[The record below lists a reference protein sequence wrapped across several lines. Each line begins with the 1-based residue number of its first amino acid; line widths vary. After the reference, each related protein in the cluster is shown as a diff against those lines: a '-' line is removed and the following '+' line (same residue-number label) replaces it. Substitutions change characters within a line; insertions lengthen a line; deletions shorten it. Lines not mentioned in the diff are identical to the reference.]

1 MEKNAIFNLR
11 VNTGASDADI
21 NKTTKATEGLTKATK
36 DANKENQSFESRLSS
51 LNDKVK
57 EGDFSM
63 REASKMI
70 KEYQSIALQAGRES
84 PVGREAIMQAAA
96 LQDKIGDLRN
106 EVSRLSQ
113 DGQAMQ
119 GAMAIGQTTLAG
131 YTAFQGITAML
142 GVENEDLMKTMV
154 KMQAA
159 QSVLLSVEQIRKSL
173 EKESVLRLTLIN
185 IQTKAAAV
193 GTVLYAGAQSAL
205 TFAIGTATGA
215 LKLFR
220 IALIATGVGAIVV
233 AIGML
238 IANFDT
244 IKKAVSDTV
253 TRFNGL
259 GTTMKNVL
267 SVIFPFIGAIRL
279 VVGALEAMG
288 VIDSAETRE
297 MKKNAEERM
306 RSTLQE
312 SQTKIKEI
320 EKIQRAQEKERKEFE
335 RESDVKIRLL
345 KAEGASK
352 ETIFKAE
359 QQIRRETIERNRVE
373 RVLLI
378 EKNKLLQGELDIK
391 LELGE
396 ITKEQAQKV
405 KKQIHENN
413 VAIAA
418 SVNQTK
424 TLKDDMKVA
433 NAEFQAGQ
441 KQNANANKKA
451 TKSKIDN
458 NKKAV
463 DEAAKQLE
471 RERLLRDF
479 FIASIED
486 DDVRSL
492 TALQEK
498 HKRELEELEKKYKGD
513 GELKK
518 QLEAQQLKESADF
531 QEAFEKTQSNKSE
544 EDKKVAAE
552 RFLTALQEKHK
563 REREE
568 LVKKYGEDTELIKK
582 LEAQQLQ
589 ESADAKAAF
598 EKTSD
603 EKIAEDKK
611 KAAAKELADQRAGF
625 ELKILQLKQNSDEE
639 LAAKL
644 ELMEFEKEQLLLN
657 EELTANEKLL
667 IEKKYQDDV
676 AAVKKE
682 AAENDKEIQQS
693 IHDAMIEVYEQSI
706 NAISSISDMVFS
718 IKMNNLEKG
727 SKEEERAARKQFEIN
742 KKLQV
747 AQAIMQGY
755 QAVLAAY
762 ASGSAVPIVGTVLGP
777 VYAGLAAVAAAANIG
792 KIKAATFQGGG
803 GGPGPDTPAPP
814 SPNLPPQMNTR
825 DVSQGTN
832 TQQQENTT
840 MVAVLESDI
849 TNTQRRI
856 SDIEVRTTF

>member
-51 LNDKVK
+51 LNDQVK
-57 EGDFSM
+57 AGDFSM

-70 KEYQSIALQAGRES
+70 REYQAIALQAGRES

-96 LQDKIGDLRN
+96 LQDKITDLRN
-106 EVSRLSQ
+106 EVTRLSQ

-193 GTVLYAGAQSAL
+193 GTALYAGAQSAL
-205 TFAIGTATGA
+205 TFAIGTTTGA

-220 IALIATGVGAIVV
+220 IALVATGLGAIVV

-244 IKKAVSDTV
+244 VKKAVSDTV

-279 VVGALEAMG
+279 VVGALEKMG
-288 VIDSAETRE
+288 IIDSAETRE

-359 QQIRRETIERNRVE
+359 QQLRRETIERNRVE

-378 EKNKLLQGELDIK
+378 EKNKLLQSELDIK

-518 QLEAQQLKESADF
+518 QLEAQQLKESAD
-531 QEAFEKTQSNKSE
+531 
-544 EDKKVAAE
+544 AA
-552 RFLTALQEKHK
+552 AA
-563 REREE
+563 
-568 LVKKYGEDTELIKK
+568 IKK
-582 LEAQQLQ
+582 KQTDKE
-589 ESADAKAAF
+589 
-598 EKTSD
+598 T
-603 EKIAEDKK
+603 EDKK
-611 KAAAKELADQRAGF
+611 KEAAKELADERAGF
-625 ELKILQLKQNSDEE
+625 ELKILQLEKNSAEE

-644 ELMEFEKEQLLLN
+644 ELMEFEREQLLAN
-657 EELTANEKLL
+657 DKLTANEKLL
-667 IEKKYQDDV
+667 IEEKYQDDV
-676 AAVKKE
+676 DALKEE
-682 AAENDKEIQQS
+682 AAKRDKDLRIQER
-693 IHDAMIEVYEQSI
+693 DAMIETYQQGVGSI
-706 NAISSISDMVFS
+706 AALTDMVFS
-718 IKMNNLEKG
+718 IKMRNLEKG
-727 SKEEERAARKQFEIN
+727 SKEEERAARKQFQVN
-742 KKLQV
+742 KAMQLSMAIIDGYKAITSSL
-747 AQAIMQGY
+747 AQSPIAIG
-755 QAVLAAY
+755 AIPNPAGIASLAF
-762 ASGSAVPIVGTVLGP
+762 
-777 VYAGLAAVAAAANIG
+777 AAATSAANIA
-792 KIKAATFQGGG
+792 KIATAKFGGTG
-803 GGPGPDTPAPP
+803 GGPGPDISAPP
-814 SPNLPPQMNTR
+814 SPDAAPQMNMR

-832 TQQQENTT
+832 TQQQSTT